1 VGLGS
6 AVSEDRAAEVCWKV
20 FGLAELADSV
30 DLTAE
35 CEHSDT
41 WAQWEALSCIFSSA
55 AWMEV

>member
-1 VGLGS
+1 MGLGS

-20 FGLAELADSV
+20 SGLAELADSV

-41 WAQWEALSCIFSSA
+41 WAQ
-55 AWMEV
+55 